1 MRRKMAQA
9 PAPVLLCSPGQT
21 NLKRALHTI
30 DTRRWPSGQRHGHD
44 RAPNSGSSA
53 TSSCWGAT
61 LAPVRTTP
69 SLLRNR
75 PSSHPI
81 GEPSIAIIGLRRRH
95 ATSALVRAALAV
107 NSTAPLLLRNGPACL
122 PVCETILAIVGVR
135 GCWGLGG
142 LATDVVD
149 PAAPLLL
156 SLIPCEVLADCAIV
170 WVNGS
175 TWSWRSGR
183 SGRRGHSGWR
193 RGRRRGEWCWRD
205 RECSLRQGRGR
216 ATPAHSR
223 TAVVFLRLGPR
234 PLDELITT
242 LQTHACLTIVRQRR
256 GQTREQPEQQRYQQQ
271 ETRNADDASEIS
283 PWPHHIEVSAVP
295 DVLVGGFLD
304 VLSLAGANVR
314 QGATSCAT
322 SATNTAS
329 SALLAW
335 PNTAGTAV
343 SCSTTSSSGVP
354 AVSSR
359 NHSAVPTGWPCNHTT
374 IAATCSSHPGYARSA
389 TIRAIHVC
397 ERAS

>member
-9 PAPVLLCSPGQT
+9 PAPLLLSSPEQT

-30 DTRRWPSGQRHGHD
+30 DTRRWPLGQRHGHE
-44 RAPNSGSSA
+44 RAPYSGSSA

-95 ATSALVRAALAV
+95 ATSTLVRAALAV
-107 NSTAPLLLRNGPACL
+107 NSTAPLLLRNGPAGL

-142 LATDVVD
+142 LATDVAD

-156 SLIPCEVLADCAIV
+156 GLIPCEVLADCAIV

-175 TWSWRSGR
+175 TWGWRSGR
-183 SGRRGHSGWR
+183 SGQQRGQSGWR
-193 RGRRRGEWCWRD
+193 RGRRRGWRRGEWCRRD
-205 RECSLRQGRGR
+205 CECSLRQGRGR
-216 ATPAHSR
+216 ATPTHSR
-223 TAVVFLRLGPR
+223 AAIVFLRLGPR

-242 LQTHACLTIVRQRR
+242 LHTHAASHACLTIVRQRR

-283 PWPHHIEVSAVP
+283 PRPHHIEVSAVP

-314 QGATSCAT
+314 QGATSCAS

-329 SALLAW
+329 SALLAR
-335 PNTAGTAV
+335 PNIASTAI
-343 SCSTTSSSGVP
+343 SCS
-354 AVSSR
+354 
-359 NHSAVPTGWPCNHTT
+359 
-374 IAATCSSHPGYARSA
+374 
-389 TIRAIHVC
+389 
-397 ERAS
+397 

>member
-9 PAPVLLCSPGQT
+9 PAPVLPCSPGQT

-44 RAPNSGSSA
+44 RPPNSDSSA
-53 TSSCWGAT
+53 TSTLVRAA

-75 PSSHPI
+75 PSGHPI
-81 GEPSIAIIGLRRRH
+81 GESSIAVIGLRRRH
-95 ATSALVRAALAV
+95 ATSTLVRAALAV

-193 RGRRRGEWCWRD
+193 RGRWRGRRRGEWCWRD

-223 TAVVFLRLGPR
+223 TAVVFLRLGPH

-283 PWPHHIEVSAVP
+283 PRPHHIEVSTVP

-304 VLSLAGANVR
+304 VVALAGANVR

-322 SATNTAS
+322 SAANTAS
-329 SALLAW
+329 SALLSW
-335 PNTAGTAV
+335 PNTTSAAI
-343 SCSTTSSSGVP
+343 SCSATCSSGVP
-354 AVSSR
+354 TVPSR
-359 NHSAVPTGWPCNHTT
+359 NHAA
-374 IAATCSSHPGYARSA
+374 IAATCSSYPSCARPAS
-389 TIRAIHVC
+389 IRTIHVC
-397 ERAS
+397 